1 MLVVDGTDSSD
12 LRGRVVRGSN
22 GKILGRVVRV
32 YLDELTDAPVW
43 VTVRLGTLARS
54 ECFVPIGTSRLDEP
68 ELRVPYSR
76 DTVQDAP
83 YVEPTPRIDVGGE
96 IELHRYYGLLWR

>member
-1 MLVVDGTDSSD
+1 MVDGSDSSD
-12 LRGRVVRGSN
+12 LRGRTVRGSN
-22 GKILGRVVRV
+22 GKVLGRVVRV
-32 YLDELTDAPVW
+32 YLDELTDKPVW
-43 VTVRLGTLARS
+43 VTVRLGALGRS

-76 DTVQDAP
+76 DTVRDAP
-83 YVEPTPRIDVGGE
+83 LVDPLPRIDIGAE